1 MRILRDHSHT
11 SDAAESRTSSKWSRP
26 FRRFSPCTDRLLF
39 SADVDLRAMDVPA
52 LGVGDVLVDSARGAE
67 RARACFA
74 WGEVRALPEV
84 GHAVLGQSAA
94 IERLLSAH
102 SGWAGGW
109 ATARCRRASGAA
121 TPNSSFDHACR

>member
-1 MRILRDHSHT
+1 M
-11 SDAAESRTSSKWSRP
+11 EST
-26 FRRFSPCTDRLLF
+26 FRRFSPCTDRLPF

-52 LGVGDVLVDSARGAE
+52 LGVRDVLVDSARGAE

-94 IERLLSAH
+94 SERLLSAH